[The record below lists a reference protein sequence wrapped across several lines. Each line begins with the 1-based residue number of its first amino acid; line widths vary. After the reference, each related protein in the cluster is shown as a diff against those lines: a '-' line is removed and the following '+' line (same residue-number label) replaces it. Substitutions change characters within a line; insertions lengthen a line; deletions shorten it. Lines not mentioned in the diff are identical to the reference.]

1 MMSTHPLSPY
11 ELQRERL
18 AQYFDGSARK
28 AWIDLTSNAKV
39 SGIRATVRAGRDA
52 MRAQL
57 LGWLPQDLRRCTV
70 LDAGCGTGS
79 LSVEAAWRG
88 AAVTAVDVAGGLV
101 DIARQRAPGFLG
113 HGRIDWH
120 VGDMLDPPGAPFDH
134 VVAMDSLIHYPLDD
148 MVWAVERLAARCTR
162 SLLFTFA
169 PHTRLLGA
177 MHAVG
182 QTFPRANRSPA
193 IQPIPP
199 AALRARLD
207 ALDAWQVGRTGRI
220 SSGFYISQA
229 LELVRR

>member
-1 MMSTHPLSPY
+1 MSTHPFSAY

-28 AWIDLTSNAKV
+28 AWIDLTSTAKV
-39 SGIRATVRAGRDA
+39 GGIRATVRAGRDA

-57 LGWLPQDLRRCTV
+57 LGWLPQDLRRCAL

-101 DIARQRAPGFLG
+101 DIARQRAGGFLG

-120 VGDMLDPPGAPFDH
+120 VGDMLDPPGASFDH
-134 VVAMDSLIHYPLDD
+134 VVAMDSLIHYRLED
-148 MVWAVERLAARCTR
+148 MAWAVERLAARCTR
-162 SLLFTFA
+162 SLVFTFA
-169 PHTRLLGA
+169 PHTRLLGM

-182 QTFPRANRSPA
+182 QAFPRGNRAPA
-193 IQPIPP
+193 IQPI
-199 AALRARLD
+199 AEGALRARL
-207 ALDAWQVGRTGRI
+207 ASLDGWRIGRTGRI
-220 SSGFYISQA
+220 ASGFYISQG